1 MSLVESCLRGRTEER
16 TDILGL
22 PYPGINPAHPQGG
35 FTVSSVVLKS
45 VSQYKILPGGYTID
59 MTIYRE
65 WNGYKTTMFENGEKI
80 NIDPKIKTSVSMWHP
95 NWENEMASNE
105 ATIREREWDRELANF
120 FPSGGLSSF
129 IDDVQ
134 LVHGMLAASAKDFSL
149 LD

>member
-1 MSLVESCLRGRTEER
+1 MSLLDSCLCGSTEER

-45 VSQYKILPGGYTID
+45 VSQYKTQPGGYTVD
-59 MTIYRE
+59 VTIYRE
-65 WNGYKTTMFENGEKI
+65 WDGYKTTMFENGMKT

-95 NWENEMASNE
+95 DWENEMASNE
-105 ATIREREWDRELANF
+105 GTTREREWDRQLAKL
-120 FPSGGLSSF
+120 FPRGGLSSF
-129 IDDVQ
+129 LDDVQ